1 MTISYRS
8 GDAHGAT
15 VWAQAASL
23 QARHQPIVNQ
33 LQRYPAIATLN
44 TSSQYAPR
52 AFKFNA
58 LRCNRGIDAYLE
70 RRLFRQW
77 RQRGS

>member
-1 MTISYRS
+1 MTIYRS

-23 QARHQPIVNQ
+23 LAQHQPIVNQ

-44 TSSQYAPR
+44 TSSQYARR
-52 AFKFNA
+52 AFKFIA
-58 LRCNRGIDAYLE
+58 LRRNRGIDAYLE

>member
-15 VWAQAASL
+15 VWPQAASL
-23 QARHQPIVNQ
+23 QAQHQPIVNQ

-44 TSSQYAPR
+44 TSSQYARR

-58 LRCNRGIDAYLE
+58 LRCNRDIDGYLE
-70 RRLFRQW
+70 CRLFRQW

>member
-23 QARHQPIVNQ
+23 LAQHQPIV
-33 LQRYPAIATLN
+33 YPAIATLN
-44 TSSQYAPR
+44 TSS
-52 AFKFNA
+52 
-58 LRCNRGIDAYLE
+58 
-70 RRLFRQW
+70 
-77 RQRGS
+77 

>member
-1 MTISYRS
+1 MTIDYRS
-8 GDAHGAT
+8 GNVHGAT

-23 QARHQPIVNQ
+23 QVQHQPIVNR
-33 LQRYPAIATLN
+33 LQRYPAMATLN
-44 TSSQYAPR
+44 TQYARR

>member
-8 GDAHGAT
+8 GNAHGAT

-23 QARHQPIVNQ
+23 QAQHRPIVNQ
-33 LQRYPAIATLN
+33 LQRYPAMATVN
-44 TSSQYAPR
+44 TSSHARR